1 MDNNCCKIC
10 SNCASR
16 TKKRDDVLKKELKT
30 RLNRTIGQL
39 NGISKMIDDN
49 RYCGDILMQVSASLN
64 SLRAFAN
71 VLLKDHLST
80 CVSEEIKKGNNAVID
95 EVMELIRNLK

>member
-1 MDNNCCKIC
+1 MDCNCNKVCESCKTK
-10 SNCASR
+10 
-16 TKKRDDVLKKELKT
+16 TKKRDDELKKDLKT

-39 NGISKMIDDN
+39 NGISKMIEDN

-71 VLLKDHLST
+71 VLLKDHFLS
-80 CVSEEIKKGNNAVID
+80 CVSEELKNGNKEIID
-95 EVMELIRNLK
+95 EVMELIKNLK